1 MRFAMRPLK
10 FWALALV
17 AVAALGAFG
26 SGARASFGANDLIP
40 RKVIFGNPERTA
52 PIISPDGKQIAF
64 TAPVGG
70 VMNLWVGPTNDPAKA
85 KPVTQE
91 KTRPIR
97 KYQWALNGTH
107 LLYLQDQRGNEN
119 FHLYAVDLAKRTT
132 KDLTPHKTVR
142 AEIIATSYERPDEI
156 LVGLNNRD
164 ERWHDAWVIN
174 VVTGK
179 ANLVLKNEG
188 FSGVFADN
196 TLTVRLAAKPTPDG
210 GQEYERLEGGEWKP
224 FTTVP
229 GDDAL
234 TTQPLFFGPDNKSIY
249 MLDSRGRDKS
259 ALTLVNTETKSSA
272 MLAESDKADVA
283 YVISDPVTMKVL
295 AYSSEYER
303 MDWKALDPSLKADIK
318 FLDRQVTGYWSVI
331 SQSKDNNLWTLW
343 IDNISEPVKFALY
356 DRKKRALK
364 TLFVAR
370 PSLEG
375 APLPD
380 IHARVI
386 KARDGLEMVS
396 YLTLPR
402 GSDGDGD
409 GVPDKP
415 LPLVLMVHGGPWMR
429 DGYSYNPLGAW
440 LANRGYAV
448 LTVNFRGSTGFGKA
462 FVNAGDKEWAGKM
475 HDDLIDAVNWAV
487 DDGIAQKDK
496 IAIYGG
502 SYGGYAALVG
512 LTFTPAKFACAVDVV
527 GPSNLNTLLANIPAY
542 WTSFLDNFKRR
553 VGDPTT
559 AEGKK
564 LLKARSPL
572 FRAGKIQRPL
582 LIGQGANDPRV
593 KQSEADQIARAMT
606 KKGLPVTYVLY
617 SDEGHG
623 FARPENRLSFFAIA
637 EAFLSQCLGGRY
649 ETIGNDLEGSSVAV
663 PAGKEHIPGLKEAL
677 ARP

>member
-1 MRFAMRPLK
+1 MRFLK
-10 FWALALV
+10 YWALALV
-17 AVAALGAFG
+17 ALVTLGMFG
-26 SGARASFGANDLIP
+26 NGAWASFGANDLIP

-64 TAPVGG
+64 TAPVDG
-70 VMNLWVGPTNDPAKA
+70 VMNLWVGPIDDLEKA
-85 KPVTQE
+85 KPVTHE

-97 KYQWALNGTH
+97 TYQWAFNGTH

-119 FHLYAVDLAKRTT
+119 FHLYAVDLANGTT
-132 KDLTPHKTVR
+132 KDLTPYKTVR
-142 AEIIATSYERPDEI
+142 AEIIAASYERPDEI

-164 ERWHDAWVIN
+164 ERWHDPWVIN
-174 VVTGK
+174 VVTGQAK
-179 ANLVLKNEG
+179 MVLKNEG

-196 TLTVRLAAKPTPDG
+196 TLAVRLAAKPTPDG
-210 GQEYERLEGGEWKP
+210 GQEYARLDGKEWKP

-234 TTQPLFFGPDNKSIY
+234 TTQPLSFGPDNKSIY
-249 MLDSRGRDKS
+249 MFDSRGRDKS
-259 ALTLVNTETKSSA
+259 ALTLVNTETRSSTV
-272 MLAESDKADVA
+272 LGESDKSDVA
-283 YVISDPVTMKVL
+283 YVISNPVTMKAL
-295 AYSSEYER
+295 AYASEYER
-303 MDWKALDPSLKADIK
+303 MNWKALDPSFKADLK
-318 FLDRQVTGYWSVI
+318 FLDRQVTGYWSMI

-364 TLFVAR
+364 TLFTAR

-375 APLPD
+375 APLPAV
-380 IHARVI
+380 HARVI

-396 YLTLPR
+396 YLTLPK
-402 GSDGDGD
+402 GSDADGD

-415 LPLVLMVHGGPWMR
+415 LPLVLMVHGGPWTR
-429 DGYSYNPLGAW
+429 DSYSYSPWGAW
-440 LANRGYAV
+440 LANRGYAM

-462 FVNAGDKEWAGKM
+462 FVNAGDKEWAAKM
-475 HDDLIDAVNWAV
+475 HDDLIDAVDWAV
-487 DDGIAQKDK
+487 DNGVAQRDK
-496 IAIYGG
+496 VAIYGG

-527 GPSNLNTLLANIPAY
+527 GPSNLNTLLNNIPAY

-559 AEGKK
+559 PEGKK
-564 LLKARSPL
+564 LLKERSPL
-572 FRAGKIQRPL
+572 FRAAKIQRPL

-593 KQSEADQIARAMT
+593 KQSEADQIVRAMT

-649 ETIGNDLEGSSVAV
+649 EPIDDDLEGSSVAV
-663 PAGKEHIPGLKEAL
+663 PTGKEHIPGLKEAL

>member
-1 MRFAMRPLK
+1 MRSLK

-17 AVAALGAFG
+17 ALAALGTL
-26 SGARASFGANDLIP
+26 STGALAAFGANDLIP

-52 PIISPDGKQIAF
+52 PRISPDGKQIAF
-64 TAPVGG
+64 TAPVDG
-70 VMNLWVGPTNDPAKA
+70 VMNLWVAPTGDLAKA
-85 KPVTQE
+85 KSVTQE

-97 KYQWALNGTH
+97 VYQWALNGTH

-119 FHLYAVDLAKRTT
+119 FHLYAVDLANRTT
-132 KDLTPHKTVR
+132 KDLTPYKTVR
-142 AEIIATSYERPDEI
+142 AEIIATSYKKPDEI

-164 ERWHDAWVIN
+164 ERWHDSWIIN
-174 VVTGK
+174 VVTGQAK
-179 ANLVLKNEG
+179 MVLKNEG

-196 TLTVRLAAKPTPDG
+196 TLAVRLSARPTPDG
-210 GQEYERLEGGEWKP
+210 GQEYARLEGGEWKP
-224 FTTVP
+224 FTTIP

-234 TTQPLFFGPDNKSIY
+234 TTQPLFYGSDDKSIY

-259 ALTLVNTETKSSA
+259 ALTLVNTETKSSVV
-272 MLAESDKADVA
+272 LAESDKSDVA
-283 YVISDPVTMKVL
+283 YVISDPATMKVL

-303 MDWKALDPSLKADIK
+303 MDWKALDPSLKADLK
-318 FLDRQVTGYWSVI
+318 FLDRQVTGYWSMI

-364 TLFVAR
+364 TLFTAR

-375 APLPD
+375 APLPAV
-380 IHARVI
+380 HARLI

-396 YLTLPR
+396 YLTLPK
-402 GSDGDGD
+402 GSDADGD

-415 LPLVLMVHGGPWMR
+415 LPLVLMVHGGPWTR
-429 DGYSYNPLGAW
+429 DSYSYSPWGAW
-440 LANRGYAV
+440 LANRGYAM

-475 HDDLIDAVNWAV
+475 HDDLIDAVSWAV
-487 DDGIAQKDK
+487 DGGIAQKDK

-512 LTFTPAKFACAVDVV
+512 LTFTPTKFACAIDVV

-564 LLKARSPL
+564 LLKERSPL
-572 FRAGKIQRPL
+572 FRAAKIQRPL

-593 KQSEADQIARAMT
+593 KQSEADQIVRAMA
-606 KKGLPVTYVLY
+606 KKNLPATYVLY

-649 ETIGNDLEGSSVAV
+649 EPIGKDFEGSSVAV